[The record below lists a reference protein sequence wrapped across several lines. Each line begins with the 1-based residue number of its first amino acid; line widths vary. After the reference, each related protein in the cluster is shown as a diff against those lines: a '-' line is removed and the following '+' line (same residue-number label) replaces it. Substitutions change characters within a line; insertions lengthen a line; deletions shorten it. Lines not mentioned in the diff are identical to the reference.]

1 MSDRPLLSTS
11 AAIRRVLTEVPS
23 LRQGL
28 RLTLLFALVGT
39 AVRITIPIAVQQ
51 LVDHDIIGQST
62 VDMTSVSQRI
72 AVLTSFV
79 LMGIVAQRA
88 TLIRLATRAAIG
100 LSELRV
106 KTFNHLLN
114 LSVLHVEAERRGTL
128 VSRVT
133 SDITSIQEFMD
144 WGGMEFVVESAQV
157 LLAVTVMAVYEW
169 RLAVL
174 VLTATILYGLLLTY
188 FQRILQRAHDDV
200 RERVAVSMSRLGESI
215 AGVSVVRAY
224 GAETAA
230 KARVDQSFEHQYQAE
245 FRTAKLGAVLF
256 SSAEVFT
263 GLITVAVIGVGV
275 AFGNAWGLSAGDLL
289 AFLFLV
295 GLIVGPVQLMVEV
308 LDHAQSAGAG
318 LRRILRV
325 LDTEPEIA
333 EPVDST
339 PLPAG
344 GLGLSFDQVRFRYP
358 TGDDVLID
366 VSVDIAVGRRVA
378 IVGETGSGKST
389 FAKLAVHLL
398 DPADGDVLIGGVDVH
413 TVGRSDLRSRVAFV
427 PQEGFLFNTTV
438 AENLRYGSLDA
449 TDADLLKALGELEL
463 TDWINGLPNGLA
475 TEVGERGANLSAG
488 ERQLVALTRAWISD
502 PDLLVLDEATSAVD
516 PALEVR
522 LRRAIERLTQGRTS
536 VTVAHRLSTAEAAD
550 QVLVFDK
557 GRLVERGTHMELLAL
572 EGVYAALHADWTV
585 GTVN

>member
-11 AAIRRVLTEVPS
+11 AAIRRVLAEVPS

-51 LVDHDIIGQST
+51 LIDHDIMGQNT

-79 LMGIVAQRA
+79 LVGIVAQRA

-114 LSVLHVEAERRGTL
+114 LPVLHVEAERRGTL

-133 SDITSIQEFMD
+133 SDVTSIQEFMD

-344 GLGLSFDQVRFRYP
+344 GLGLSFDHVRFRYP

-366 VSVDIAVGRRVA
+366 VSVDIAVGQRVA

-398 DPADGDVLIGGVDVH
+398 EPADGLVRIGGVDVH
-413 TVGRSDLRSRVAFV
+413 AVGRSDLRSRVAFV

-449 TDADLLKALGELEL
+449 TDADLLKALAELEL
-463 TDWINGLPNGLA
+463 THWVNGLPNGLA

-516 PALEVR
+516 PALEVQ
-522 LRRAIERLTQGRTS
+522 LRRAIERVTQGRTS